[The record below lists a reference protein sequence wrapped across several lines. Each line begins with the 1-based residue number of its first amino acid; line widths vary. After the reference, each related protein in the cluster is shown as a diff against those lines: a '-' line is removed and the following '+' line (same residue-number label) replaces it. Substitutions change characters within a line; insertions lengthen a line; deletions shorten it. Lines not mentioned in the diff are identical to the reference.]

1 MTSVIALFI
10 ELLLD
15 IVGLVTGIIVL
26 RRSLES
32 GLRRAWGM
40 LATALSLLLLCDNL
54 EWMWLFSQ
62 GTERMPFFVDVPM
75 DHLSV
80 WHMVR
85 TVIFFQ
91 LFSLFPI
98 ASLKPGWMNS
108 SRILNMLIPVLLITC
123 ITCCYQFFNGHYT
136 ELNSFAAIGENIGEQ
151 DVQVRLLLFIISV
164 LAPSINFLLPFL
176 GKWIPL
182 RRRQS
187 RGMYIYMGCFALI
200 MSGYIWLMLGTCG
213 LCFNLFGYFVIS
225 PTVFLNILYLRNDN
239 PLSLPPFPVDKMN
252 EEEINTIKEIAVSPV
267 ILELS
272 EHLQTIMTESAP
284 FVNSQYSLQDLLQ
297 DLKTNEHRL
306 SKVLRYNGFSGFRD
320 YISFKR
326 LQYFKE
332 QAALRKELTVKELMF
347 MSGFT
352 SRSSFYR
359 YFASIENMSPSE
371 YLDKIRGKE

>member
-1 MTSVIALFI
+1 MTSVITLFI

-54 EWMWLFSQ
+54 EWMWLFSRA
-62 GTERMPFFVDVPM
+62 TEQMPFWVDLPM
-75 DHLSV
+75 DHLSI
-80 WHMVR
+80 WHIVR

-91 LFSLFPI
+91 FFSLFPI
-98 ASLKPGWMNS
+98 ASLKPGWMIS
-108 SRILNMLIPVLLITC
+108 TRILNMLIPVLLIVC
-123 ITCCYQFFNGHYT
+123 ISCCYQFFNGHYT
-136 ELNSFAAIGENIGEQ
+136 PLESFAAIGQNIGKQ
-151 DVQVRLLLFIISV
+151 DVVVRLLLFIVSV

-176 GKWIPL
+176 GRWIPF

-200 MSGYIWLMLGTCG
+200 MSGYIWLMLGTSG
-213 LCFNLFGYFVIS
+213 LSFNFFGYFVIV
-225 PTVFLNILYLRNDN
+225 PTVFLNILYIRNDN
-239 PLSLPPFPVDKMN
+239 PLSLPPLPIENMN
-252 EEEINTIKEIAVSPV
+252 QREINTMKEIEVSPL

-272 EHLQTIMTESAP
+272 NRLQAFMEERTP
-284 FVNSQYSLQDLLQ
+284 FVNSQYSMQDLLE
-297 DLKTNEHRL
+297 DLKTNEHRFN
-306 SKVLRYNGFSGFRD
+306 KVLRYNGFSGFRD

-332 QAALRKELTVKELMF
+332 QAALGKELTVKELMF

-371 YLDKIRGKE
+371 YLEIIE

>member
-1 MTSVIALFI
+1 MTSVVALFI

-15 IVGLVTGIIVL
+15 IVGFVTGILVL
-26 RRSLES
+26 KRSFES
-32 GLRRAWGM
+32 RLRRAWGM
-40 LATALSLLLLCDNL
+40 LAIALSLLLLCDNL

-62 GTERMPFFVDVPM
+62 GVERVPFFVDVPM
-75 DHLSV
+75 DHLSI

-98 ASLKPGWMNS
+98 ASLKPGWMIS
-108 SRILNMLIPVLLITC
+108 SRILNMLIPVLLIVC
-123 ITCCYQFFNGHYT
+123 ISCCYQFFNGQYT
-136 ELNSFAAIGENIGEQ
+136 LLGSFDAIWQNIGNT
-151 DVQVRLLLFIISV
+151 DVIVRLLLFIVSV

-176 GKWIPL
+176 GKWIPF

-200 MSGYIWLMLGTCG
+200 MSGYIWLMLGTSG
-213 LCFNLFGYFVIS
+213 LSFNLFGYFVIS
-225 PTVFLNILYLRNDN
+225 PTIYLNILYIRNDN
-239 PLSLPPFPVDKMN
+239 PLSLPPLPIEN
-252 EEEINTIKEIAVSPV
+252 LNQQQINTIKEIEVSPL

-272 EHLQTIMTESAP
+272 DRLQAFMIEHTP
-284 FVNSQYSLQDLLQ
+284 FVNSQYSMQDLLE
-297 DLKTNEHRL
+297 DMKTNEHRL

-320 YISFKR
+320 YISFRR

-332 QAALRKELTVKELMF
+332 QAVLKKELTVKELMF

-359 YFASIENMSPSE
+359 YFASLENMSPSE
-371 YLDKIRGKE
+371 YIEKIREWG